1 MRISYHQLT
10 FVAGRGYNVR
20 ACSHDGPAGA
30 AGNFRPI
37 RRQTGRPEHDRLSP
51 YETVSTL
58 CPQHQGAIVMA
69 QKEIYSESPAGD
81 IVDVAV
87 HDCAPDYSIE
97 DIE

>member
-1 MRISYHQLT
+1 
-10 FVAGRGYNVR
+10 
-20 ACSHDGPAGA
+20 
-30 AGNFRPI
+30 
-37 RRQTGRPEHDRLSP
+37 
-51 YETVSTL
+51 
-58 CPQHQGAIVMA
+58 MA